1 MSQPELRLVKEIS
14 LDQGRG
20 RVSLDVGTTLLFPEE
35 IVLSAREGDYNR
47 QHCLCWTARGI

>member
-20 RVSLDVGTTLLFPEE
+20 RVSLDIGTTLLFPEE
-35 IVLSAREGDYNR
+35 IVLSAREGDYDR